1 MQPLALGVI
10 LPLADR
16 MGIKMTAYLVLD
28 FSVRDLPEFRTYISS
43 IPAFIEKH
51 GGRYIV
57 RGVEPAVMEGD
68 WRPDH
73 MVILEFPSS
82 QAAKDFLG
90 DPEAQELFAVRHRST
105 DSKLVLVEGCV

>member
-1 MQPLALGVI
+1 
-10 LPLADR
+10 
-16 MGIKMTAYLVLD
+16 MTAYLVLD
-28 FSVRDLPEFRTYISS
+28 FSVTDLPGFMPYVQQ

-68 WRPDH
+68 WTPER

-82 QAAKDFLG
+82 DHARAFLA
-90 DPEAQELFAVRHRST
+90 DPEAQDLFAVRHRT
-105 DSKLVLVEGCV
+105 TVSKLVLVEAAD